1 MDSGEL
7 DTAHQDQ
14 LVSWCTHFDEKYGY
28 LGVERLASRYRD
40 GQHCRCVSKACG
52 SFNLCIK
59 VVFDDDTAWAVRF
72 PLPGQV
78 MQPKEKLRRE
88 AAVLK
93 FIEYNT
99 RIPIPT
105 LVAFG
110 SATENEDPEVGPYI
124 ITTWVEGVSLESL
137 LEELPRPGWSPV
149 LRDDIDDEIFCK
161 IYSQMADILLEL
173 ASKDFER
180 IGSLTM
186 SEENNQPSWS
196 IVTRPLTQKMNDI
209 ESNDYV
215 VVDGKA

>member
-1 MDSGEL
+1 MDSDEL
-7 DTAHQDQ
+7 DAAHEDQ
-14 LVSWCTHFDEKYGY
+14 LISWCTYFDEKYGFP
-28 LGVERLASRYRD
+28 GVERLASRYRD
-40 GQHCRCVSKACG
+40 GQRCRAVSKASG
-52 SFNLCIK
+52 SFNLCVK
-59 VVFDDDTAWAVRF
+59 VVFDDDQAWAVRF
-72 PLPGQV
+72 PLPGRI
-78 MQPKEKLRRE
+78 MHPEEKLHRE
-88 AAVLK
+88 AAVLR

-110 SATENEDPEVGPYI
+110 SGTENEDPEVGPFI
-124 ITTWVEGVSLESL
+124 ITTWVEGVLLQSL
-137 LEELPRPGWSPV
+137 LEKLPRPDWGPV
-149 LRDDIDDEIFCK
+149 LRDDIDDEIFYK
-161 IYSQMADILLEL
+161 IYSQIADILLEL

-215 VVDGKA
+215 VVDGKT